1 MVSRFAAFVIWAAVA
16 ASIVFWALR
25 LWAQP
30 LAVPVHATV
39 VAMAGGFKGDM
50 GRVLGTDVPV
60 AMASMAAAPVQ
71 TDSRFRLIG
80 VVAPRSSRAQ
90 AEGLALIATDGKPAR
105 AYRVGREVDGELVL
119 LGVHARGASLGPR
132 GQPAQIDLQLPALP
146 PPTTGTMPG
155 SAGISPF
162 PRPALPL
169 PPPVPP
175 PLPPIEQPQSVTPP
189 EIVPEAEPDP
199 GMRPP
204 T

>member
-30 LAVPVHATV
+30 IAVPVHATV
-39 VAMAGGFKGDM
+39 VTTAGGFKGDM
-50 GRVLGTDVPV
+50 GRVLGSDVPV
-60 AMASMAAAPVQ
+60 AVASAAAPLVQ

-80 VVAPRSSRAQ
+80 VVAPRSSTAQ
-90 AEGLALIATDGKPAR
+90 AEGLALIATDGKPAK

-119 LGVHARGASLGPR
+119 LAVHARGASLGPR

-146 PPTTGTMPG
+146 PPSTGTLPG
-155 SAGISPF
+155 PAALSPMV
-162 PRPALPL
+162 RPAMPL
-169 PPPVPP
+169 PPPMPPVPP
-175 PLPPIEQPQSVTPP
+175 QPQSVAPP
-189 EIVPEAEPDP
+189 DVAPEAQPEP
-199 GMRPP
+199 GERPP